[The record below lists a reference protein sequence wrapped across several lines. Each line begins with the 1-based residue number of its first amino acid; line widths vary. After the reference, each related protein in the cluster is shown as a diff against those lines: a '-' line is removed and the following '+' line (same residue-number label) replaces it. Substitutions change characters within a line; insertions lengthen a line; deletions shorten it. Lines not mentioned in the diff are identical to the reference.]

1 MPARPSDD
9 YRDPDPGSDDPGQA
23 ADTRGTA
30 TTSVTWRQ
38 VGNAT
43 TWHRIRAE
51 VEWAEPVWLSR
62 YRSRLSRA
70 VTGGGWLL
78 LIETQA

>member
-1 MPARPSDD
+1 M
-9 YRDPDPGSDDPGQA
+9 G
-23 ADTRGTA
+23 
-30 TTSVTWRQ
+30 
-38 VGNAT
+38 
-43 TWHRIRAE
+43 RIRQEYAVLGLGAE

-70 VTGGGWLL
+70 VTGSGWLL